1 MKSSKKWIASMLACA
16 LALSVNTGVLAAETD
31 TDTAP
36 TTAVVQLH
44 KFDAKQSLLSK
55 IITQSKVYAQHIKE
69 ITSKYR
75 IKKGGIYLTEGDFT
89 YLIRLNVKTGFY
101 AELVSY
107 SGNDTEITVPSFVNG
122 KIPVERIYSFGSDL
136 DEEYRYSVKTL
147 NLPETIKTLSGS
159 DTFDLFG
166 LENINVS
173 PENPYITSVDGVVFS
188 KNITKL
194 LALPSARTSYTIP
207 DTVTS
212 IGEFSC
218 YASMLEK
225 VTFPEKLNFIGEY
238 AFFSSPKLM
247 EIKLPETTQYIGKEA
262 FAHCVNLT
270 KAVIPLDVEGI
281 DAYTF
286 SDTAKTFVILSADT
300 IKKGDSV
307 AVAAANPDYI
317 NMNYAFYYKKSS
329 DKKWTTIQNFDTS
342 AVAWITPK
350 RSGNYKIC
358 VKFKDT
364 DGVILK
370 QYIDIKV
377 LP

>member
-1 MKSSKKWIASMLACA
+1 M
-16 LALSVNTGVLAAETD
+16 
-31 TDTAP
+31 
-36 TTAVVQLH
+36 
-44 KFDAKQSLLSK
+44 
-55 IITQSKVYAQHIKE
+55 
-69 ITSKYR
+69 
-75 IKKGGIYLTEGDFT
+75 
-89 YLIRLNVKTGFY
+89 
-101 AELVSY
+101 
-107 SGNDTEITVPSFVNG
+107 
-122 KIPVERIYSFGSDL
+122 
-136 DEEYRYSVKTL
+136 
-147 NLPETIKTLSGS
+147 
-159 DTFDLFG
+159 
-166 LENINVS
+166 
-173 PENPYITSVDGVVFS
+173 DGVVFS

-218 YASMLEK
+218 YASTLEK
-225 VTFPEKLNFIGEY
+225 VTFPEKLTSIGEY
-238 AFFSSPKLM
+238 AFFSSPRLT

-262 FAHCVNLT
+262 FAHCENLT

-286 SDTAKTFVILSADT
+286 SGTAKTFVILSADT
-300 IKKGDSV
+300 IKKGDSL
-307 AVAAANPDYI
+307 AVVAANPDLTDTQ
-317 NMNYAFYYKKSS
+317 YAFYYKKSS
-329 DKKWTTIQNFDTS
+329 DIIWTTIQRFDTTS
-342 AVAWITPK
+342 VAWITPK